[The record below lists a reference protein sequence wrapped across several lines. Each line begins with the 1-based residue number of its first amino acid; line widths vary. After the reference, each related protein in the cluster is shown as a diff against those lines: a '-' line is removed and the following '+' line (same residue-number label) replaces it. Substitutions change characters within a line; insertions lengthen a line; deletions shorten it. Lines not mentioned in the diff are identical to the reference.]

1 MICNLMSEFLVQKFF
16 RDGFPDFGE
25 LPWEIEL
32 NEWSHQDLKLIDIPI
47 GISRH
52 PVLFLKV
59 DEVLY
64 ALKELCPGDAK
75 KEFAILNRI
84 AQASLPVVQPVG
96 YVEIGADQKAR
107 SVLITRFLEG
117 SMPYRMLFMRPGLEM
132 YHRYLLDAVASLLV
146 QLHLAGFYWGDCSLS
161 NTLFRRDA
169 GTLQAYLVDAE
180 TSEFFPNC
188 IPPAMR
194 VHDLQIMEES
204 VTSELMEIYDKG
216 YNPKFE
222 PRIPLNKTGG
232 YISLQYQKLWEQIT
246 VDQLIGSDEHYLI
259 QERIRALNDLGFSV
273 GDIEMEATGEGDQV
287 KLHIVVTDRNFH
299 RTQLFDL
306 TGIEAEELQAQKMMN
321 EIQEL
326 RAFRSH
332 ETNRHI
338 SLEEAASLWVENI
351 YHPVTDRLSDV
362 KDQNTTLPELY
373 CQILEHKWYL
383 SEQAFHDV
391 GHFAAVD
398 DFLNWLAKGEKC
410 S

>member
-1 MICNLMSEFLVQKFF
+1 MSKFLDYKYI
-16 RDGFPDFGE
+16 RNGFPDFRN

-32 NEWSHQDLKLIDIPI
+32 NDWSHHSQELIDIPI

-52 PVLFLKV
+52 PVLFLEV

-75 KEFAILNRI
+75 KEFEILSRI
-84 AQASLPVVQPVG
+84 EKASLPVVQPVG
-96 YVEIGADQKAR
+96 FVNINAGQKAR
-107 SVLITRFLEG
+107 SVLITRYLEG
-117 SMPYRMLFMRPGLEM
+117 SMPYRMLFMHPELEM

-180 TSEFFPNC
+180 TSEYFLNF

-204 VTSELMEIYDKG
+204 VTSELLEIFDKG

-222 PRIPLNKTGG
+222 PRIPLFKTGS
-232 YISLQYQKLWEQIT
+232 YINLQYQKLWEQVM
-246 VDQLIGSDEHYLI
+246 VDQVIGSDEHYLI
-259 QERIRALNDLGFSV
+259 QERVRALNDLGFSV
-273 GDIEMEATGEGDQV
+273 GDIELEETGKGNQL
-287 KLHIVVTDRNFH
+287 KLHVVVTDRNFH
-299 RTQLFDL
+299 SKQLFDL
-306 TGIEAEELQAQKMMN
+306 TGVEAEELQAQKMMN

-326 RAFRSH
+326 RAVYSLDA
-332 ETNRHI
+332 NRHF
-338 SLEEAASLWVENI
+338 SLEEVASYWLENI
-351 YHPVTDRLSDV
+351 YHPVIDRLSDI
-362 KDQNTTLPELY
+362 KEQNTTLPELY

-383 SEQAFHDV
+383 SEQAFLDV
-391 GHFAAVD
+391 GHFTAVD
-398 DFLNWLAKGEKC
+398 DFINWLATGEK
-410 S
+410 